1 MLYILK
7 KIFFISLLVP
17 SYLFSLSVNVK
28 DYGAKGNG
36 NADDT
41 KSFQTAVDF
50 LKNNGGGTL
59 KVPPGNYSISFLK
72 FFGKKYS
79 NISIIGENANI
90 LQRIAGSRKSVEND
104 RFKTFSQRHAADG
117 CFVFDAQVSEQKDD
131 TNSIKNIKLSGLNF
145 ISDVE
150 KQGFDELLHQISAHG
165 VSNFTIE
172 NCSFTGFLGD
182 GIAINGGTDFSQY
195 HDAYNENVVIRNC
208 TFNGVNKNNRQG
220 ISIYYSDGFTIDHCD
235 FKNISRDDMPGA
247 IDIEADRE
255 MNVSRNGLISN
266 CTFENIG
273 GMGAICIVQRKG
285 TNENKFSHTG
295 YIIEDC
301 NFKNVNVPLA
311 VIGNDSFSEVLSD
324 QFNITMR
331 NCTAENVKSV
341 ADLRK
346 AYGVLFENIL
356 FNNITSL
363 AKNVVTDG
371 GATNIRF
378 SNCTFKNAIN
388 PNGLGFY
395 GITKNI
401 DFIGCNFSRFKINA
415 ITINSPE
422 GIGEISNNNFISTT
436 YPQGFP
442 LVTSKVRRISNLKNL
457 KIYNNRST
465 GNFRHQN
472 SIDFFRE

>member
-1 MLYILK
+1 MSYILR
-7 KIFFISLLVP
+7 KILFISLLVP

-36 NADDT
+36 KADDT
-41 KSFQTAVDF
+41 NSFQTAVDF

-59 KVPPGNYSISFLK
+59 RIPAGNYPISFLK
-72 FFGKKYS
+72 FFGKEYS

-90 LQRIAGSRKSVEND
+90 LQRIIESRKSVEND

-117 CFVFDAQVSEQKDD
+117 CFVFEAQVSEQKDD

-182 GIAINGGTDFSQY
+182 GIAINGGTDFSQF
-195 HDAYNENVVIRNC
+195 HDAYNKNVVIRNC

-235 FKNISRDDMPGA
+235 FKNITRDDMPGA

-255 MNVSRNGLISN
+255 MNVSRNGIISN

-273 GMGAICIVQRKG
+273 GMGAICIVQRKS

-331 NCTAENVKSV
+331 DCTAENVKSV

-346 AYGVLFENIL
+346 AYGVLFENIV
-356 FNNITSL
+356 FSNITSL
-363 AKNVVTDG
+363 IHNVVTDG

-378 SNCTFKNAIN
+378 NNCTFRNARN
-388 PNGLGFY
+388 PNGLGFH
-395 GITKNI
+395 GNTKNI
-401 DFIGCNFSRFKINA
+401 GFVGCQFVRFTINA

-422 GIGEISNNNFISTT
+422 GIGEISNNNFISTS

-442 LVTSKVRRISNLKNL
+442 IVTSKVLKTMNLTQM
-457 KIYNNRST
+457 KIHNNVST
-465 GNFRHQN
+465 GNFRAQN
-472 SIDFFRE
+472 TIDFFKK